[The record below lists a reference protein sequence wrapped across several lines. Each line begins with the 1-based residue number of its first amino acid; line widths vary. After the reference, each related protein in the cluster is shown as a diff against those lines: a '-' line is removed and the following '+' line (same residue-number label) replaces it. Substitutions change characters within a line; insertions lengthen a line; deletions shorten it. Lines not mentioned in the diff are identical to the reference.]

1 MVYYSQLSVLLAVA
15 SAGVF
20 RVVKATNAGNSKSFL
35 VCLITD
41 VLRLSGSNALCTSY
55 AQSSPSTTIVKFTY
69 LSATELVENYLQD
82 PNGLVEFRNIKSSN
96 HTCFALFN
104 NGHSA
109 GKNAVTGEYLVPET
123 GVMLSSG
130 NVEDFNGQDSDG
142 TTTNFNVDT
151 GDADLESQ
159 IPGEQVFDSCF
170 IQFEFRCPDETD
182 IFTPEVNFD
191 FVFGSEE
198 YYEYVF
204 SEYNDAFGFFL
215 NGKNIALVPGT
226 DIPVSINNVNDEVNS
241 EYYVGNTLAGRGNRT
256 SLYPLIEADGLT
268 KEMTA
273 IAEPQAG
280 WNVIKMVTGDVADGI
295 LDSWVLLE
303 AGTFSCARRTNAPS
317 VSMAPSDAPTS
328 VPTPSPTDVSSL
340 KIVIVL
346 CKSLK

>member
-55 AQSSPSTTIVKFTY
+55 AQSSPSATIVKFTY

-273 IAEPQAG
+273 VAEPQAG